1 MKQVGLARLAAA
13 AAIVAISAGSADAIE
28 LRYAHGSSTTS
39 YGHLAAEEFKTYVE
53 DKSGGDITINIFPAG
68 QLGKVGDLLKGT
80 RLGTIDITMAGNP
93 WLTSF
98 NPVQN
103 VLDIPFIFDDHAH
116 VYRALD
122 GEVGQKI
129 LASLEEHD
137 LKGLAFWEIG
147 FRNVINS
154 KRPVKSVDDL
164 NGLKLRTTG
173 NKAHIKAFELLGANP
188 QPMPFG
194 EVYLALQTN
203 VVDGTEHPVNEVY
216 AMKFNEVTSHLSL
229 TQHAYT
235 AMVVAMNLN
244 RWNSLSE
251 DQQKIIMD
259 GMALATK
266 FQRDGLAKENLE
278 RLQAL
283 KDAGMAVVE
292 EIDRGAFRSAVYDE
306 VKAAYEAEHG
316 TDLTDAILAARK

>member
-1 MKQVGLARLAAA
+1 MKLHHLAGPVAGLAMAAFGLGQA
-13 AAIVAISAGSADAIE
+13 SAVE
-28 LRYAHGSSTTS
+28 LRYAHSNATTS
-39 YGHLAAEEFKTYVE
+39 YGHLAAEEFKKYVE
-53 DKSGGDITINIFPAG
+53 ETSGGDIKINIFPAG
-68 QLGKVGDLLKGT
+68 QLGKGGDLVKGT
-80 RLGTIDITMAGNP
+80 RLGTIDITMTGNP
-93 WLTSF
+93 WMTGF

-103 VLDIPFIFDDHAH
+103 VLDIPFIFDDHEH
-116 VYRALD
+116 VHRVVD
-122 GEVGQKI
+122 GEVGDKI

-154 KRPVKSVDDL
+154 KRPIKAVEDL
-164 NGLKLRTTG
+164 EGLKLRTTG

-216 AMKFNEVTSHLSL
+216 AMKFHEVTDHLSL

-235 AMVVAMNLN
+235 AMVVAMNLG
-244 RWNSLSE
+244 RWNSLNE
-251 DQQKIIMD
+251 EQQKIIMD

-266 FQRDGLAKENLE
+266 FQREGLAKENTE
-278 RLQAL
+278 RLKSL
-283 KDAGMAVVE
+283 KDSGMAVVE
-292 EIDRGAFRSAVYDE
+292 DIDRKPFRDAVYEE

-316 TDLTDAILAARK
+316 TELTDAILAARK